1 LEYLQIMAKLEDL
14 QPNATVNGILPGC
27 QVTVVGTQWF
37 GSEALELTYKDAEGR
52 VANVLLYRD
61 DEDRLE
67 VVEQGRPWSF
77 DGDGSLFRLV
87 SEANRI
93 RLAHLFDPVLAVHTS
108 LVEPLPHQITAVYES
123 MLPRQPLRFLLADDP
138 GAGKTIMAGL
148 LIKELI
154 ARGDLQRCLVVCPGN
169 LAEQW
174 QDELYRRFQ
183 LHFEIL
189 TNDKLEAART
199 GNWFLENNL
208 VIARLDKLSRDEN
221 VQQKLK
227 APDCFWDLIVCDEA
241 HKFSATFFG
250 GEIKYT
256 KRYKLGQLLTTLT
269 RHLLLMTAT
278 PHNGKEEDFQLF
290 MALLDGD
297 RFEGRFRDGVH
308 TVDVSDLMRRM
319 VKEKLLKFDGTP
331 LFPERIAYT
340 VPYRLSD
347 MEARLYKEVTEYVRE
362 EFNRAEALQND
373 KRAGTVG
380 FALTILQRRLAS
392 SPEAI
397 YQSICR
403 RCERLEKRLRE
414 LKLLQRGAYVQAMAA
429 DAPYLDEEDLEDLD
443 DALDVEVE
451 EIEEQVLD
459 QATAARTIDELEAE
473 IKTLKR
479 LENLALTVRRSGED
493 RKWRELANLLSEI
506 FTPAAI
512 ANHLAETTASY
523 ETDDTPKLVP
533 SPRQKI
539 VIFTEHR
546 DTLNYLEKRISTLL
560 GRSSSLVTIHGGMGR
575 EERMKAQESF
585 KHDPD
590 VQVLIATDAAGEG
603 INLQRAHLMVNYDL
617 PWNPNRIEQRFG
629 RIHRIGQTEV
639 CHLWNL
645 VAEETREGDVYLT
658 LLKKLEDARKA
669 LGGQVFDVLGKLQF
683 EGKPLRDLLIEAI
696 RYGEMPDVKARLNR
710 VVENAF
716 DQDQLQK
723 ILEESALAHDI
734 MDISRVM
741 RVREEMERAEAR
753 RLQPH
758 YIESFFIEAFTRLG
772 GSIKQREPRRYEI
785 TRVPAIIR
793 QRDRLIGIGEPV
805 LTRYERVVFEKSLIA
820 PQGQPP
826 AAFVCPGHPLLDATL
841 DLILERNRDLLR
853 RGTVLVDES
862 DEGESPRVLFYLEHA
877 IQDASLT
884 RSGERRNVSRQML
897 YVEMDANG
905 GIRHLHYAPY
915 LDYRPLKPDEPDIN
929 NLLDRPECAW
939 ITRELEQKAQEYAIA
954 HVVPEHLKE
963 VRDRRLEWINKT
975 RAAVKE
981 RLTKEIGYW
990 DHRAE
995 ELKLQE
1001 QAGRPN
1007 ARLNWQEAR
1016 KRADDLQARLQKRME
1031 QLELE
1036 SKLSPMPPVVLGGL
1050 VVIPQGLIDK
1060 ITGTRRVAISSS
1072 VDTQAAAAR
1081 ARAIVMDVERRLGYE
1096 PVDRESEKLG
1106 YDIESRDPRSGK
1118 LRFIEVKGRVSGA
1131 PVITVT
1137 RNEILYSLN
1146 KPDDFILAIVEF
1158 KEDGSHQ
1165 VHYVRR
1171 PFQREPDFGVTS
1183 VNYSFAELL
1192 ERAEEPA

>member
-1 LEYLQIMAKLEDL
+1 MAKLEDL

-523 ETDDTPKLVP
+523 ETDDTPKPVP

-929 NLLDRPECAW
+929 TLLDRPECAW

-1050 VVIPQGLIDK
+1050 VVIPRGLINK
-1060 ITGTRRVAISSS
+1060 ITGRHRLEVASS
-1072 VDTQAAAAR
+1072 VDTQAVAAR
-1081 ARAIVMDVERRLGYE
+1081 ARTIVMEVERRLGYE
-1096 PVDRESEKLG
+1096 PVDRESDKLG